1 MDHQLNAGH
10 AGPGRDDRISMLGDS
25 VLGHILSFLDTK
37 EAARAAVLS
46 SRWRDILASV
56 HTVSME
62 EPEAPIPE
70 YDDEGYRHRE
80 TDPKPPFTALVNA
93 ALIARSL
100 RPAPAAA
107 SAPLRALRVAM
118 ESYTGIDAFTVDQWL
133 TYAMKHAAPDLKL
146 YLRVRRVPVCSRPDP
161 YRHAVAVVGSDDEE
175 EEDDGKT
182 PVDPQGVDED
192 DDVASSVDEMA
203 SRWWSRPPA
212 VYTVP
217 RRLFSCSALRSLHLA
232 SCRLSPPEAIS
243 LPSLQAL
250 GLTHVPDEEEHVQK
264 FISACPRLADL
275 TLEACATVTMLSL
288 LDNTC
293 LRRLALLCCHKL
305 ATVTVDA
312 SELRSFEYRGA
323 VPSNSFLTV
332 RGGFPSITSCKV
344 DVCAVCL
351 EEEATTSEQ
360 LAALSSFLQPFAS
373 TTKRLQLRAA
383 HMGSCFVALPA
394 FQALRN
400 LQLFGRVPRDG
411 TGTDLVAATCTI
423 LSQAPHLELLALF
436 FEAAPPESSS
446 RINRQHYSHDRK
458 ETELLEV
465 HNLHHNKY
473 DTIDSDQLAAI
484 PLPPCLSSTVRR
496 IKLVHYQGGRA
507 ERTLARFLLRNAAA
521 LEKLFCEFSEGPL
534 RTQKELTLEM
544 EGWVV
549 NDKAIKEFY

>member
-1 MDHQLNAGH
+1 
-10 AGPGRDDRISMLGDS
+10 
-25 VLGHILSFLDTK
+25 
-37 EAARAAVLS
+37 
-46 SRWRDILASV
+46 
-56 HTVSME
+56 
-62 EPEAPIPE
+62 
-70 YDDEGYRHRE
+70 
-80 TDPKPPFTALVNA
+80 
-93 ALIARSL
+93 
-100 RPAPAAA
+100 
-107 SAPLRALRVAM
+107 M
-118 ESYTGIDAFTVDQWL
+118 ESYDGIDAFTVDQWL

-217 RRLFSCSALRSLHLA
+217 RRLFSCAALRSLHLA

-250 GLTHVPDEEEHVQK
+250 GLIHVPDEEEHVQK

-521 LEKLFCEFSEGPL
+521 LEKLFCDFSEGPL